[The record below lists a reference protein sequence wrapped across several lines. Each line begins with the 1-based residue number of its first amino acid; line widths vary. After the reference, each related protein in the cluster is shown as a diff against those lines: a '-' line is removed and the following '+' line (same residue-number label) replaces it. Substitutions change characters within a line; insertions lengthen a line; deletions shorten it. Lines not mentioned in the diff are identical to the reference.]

1 MPQSSTLRVL
11 DLDSFRPRYF
21 SNRNQSWYAG
31 ASQAAEKLPSEGG
44 GGFNPRIKPAEL
56 EPALAADGLSL
67 RFQWKSRV
75 FPQPLQPLRY
85 ALRNVRLKTCLF
97 LQPLHALRHSF
108 FRRPPQLQDSSDNAW
123 YLQIRDRPKLYLWRA
138 PRVRPSVKEW
148 VPHVPPPRRMRY
160 GNTNLRKIGIWA
172 TL

>member
-31 ASQAAEKLPSEGG
+31 ASQAAEKRPSEGG

-67 RFQWKSRV
+67 RFQRKSRV
-75 FPQPLQPLRY
+75 FPQPLQSCRK
-85 ALRNVRLKTCLF
+85 RRKTK
-97 LQPLHALRHSF
+97 SG
-108 FRRPPQLQDSSDNAW
+108 
-123 YLQIRDRPKLYLWRA
+123 LYR
-138 PRVRPSVKEW
+138 
-148 VPHVPPPRRMRY
+148 
-160 GNTNLRKIGIWA
+160 LRKNARRREAGVLTPA
-172 TL
+172 